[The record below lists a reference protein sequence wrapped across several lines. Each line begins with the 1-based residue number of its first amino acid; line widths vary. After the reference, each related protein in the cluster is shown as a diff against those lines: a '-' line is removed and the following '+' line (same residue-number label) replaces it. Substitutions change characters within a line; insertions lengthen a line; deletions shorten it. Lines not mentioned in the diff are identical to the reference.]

1 MSVLDVTR
9 AAFGGWLIA
18 RPRDALTAVRVTA
31 ELRAVVYT
39 RVLGA
44 RHLAQA
50 LLASRLAGRRWR
62 YGAAAV
68 DGLHAVSSLTLA
80 AHSNRHRPGLAANAV
95 TAGAF
100 VLADVASARGR
111 ERR

>member
-1 MSVLDVTR
+1 MLDVTR
-9 AAFGGWLIA
+9 AAFGGWLLA
-18 RPRDALTAVRVTA
+18 RPRDGLTAARVPA

-50 LLASRLAGRRWR
+50 LLAPRLPGRRWR
-62 YGAAAV
+62 YGAGAV
-68 DGLHAVSSLTLA
+68 DGLHAVSGLALA
-80 AHSNRHRPGLAANAV
+80 ARSNRHRRGLVVNAA

-100 VLADVASARGR
+100 VLADVAAARGG